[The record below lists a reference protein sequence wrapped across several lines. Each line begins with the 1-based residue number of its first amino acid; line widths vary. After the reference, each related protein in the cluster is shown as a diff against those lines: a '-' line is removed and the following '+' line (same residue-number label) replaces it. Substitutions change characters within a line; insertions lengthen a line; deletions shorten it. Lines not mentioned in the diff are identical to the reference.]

1 MGSESKVL
9 VQNRELSNLYEDIAE
24 DILNNLVFD
33 SSNVDY
39 VNQLLFVSMMENAIS
54 YLADDVFDSFNKSE
68 TEISNLNSIHKWI
81 SLKQFKFLENLI
93 EQEFKD
99 DGLFYIIKDAK
110 SKLFKEVEVNL
121 ILSNKENSLKK
132 FNLILNKYKSFKDL
146 LRKVLDEC

>member
-9 VQNRELSNLYEDIAE
+9 VQNREFSNLYEDIAE

-99 DGLFYIIKDAK
+99 DGLFYLVKDAK

>member
-33 SSNVDY
+33 SSNVDH

-68 TEISNLNSIHKWI
+68 TKISNLNSIHKWI

-93 EQEFKD
+93 EQELKD
-99 DGLFYIIKDAK
+99 DGLFYLFTDAK
-110 SKLFKEVEVNL
+110 SKLFEEVDVNL
-121 ILSNKENSLKK
+121 ILSNKGNSLKK
-132 FNLILNKYKSFKDL
+132 FNSILNKYKSFKDL

>member
-1 MGSESKVL
+1 M
-9 VQNRELSNLYEDIAE
+9 QNRELSNLYEDIAE

-33 SSNVDY
+33 ASNVDY
-39 VNQLLFVSMMENAIS
+39 VNQLLFVSMIENAIS

-68 TEISNLNSIHKWI
+68 TEISNLNCIHKWI

-99 DGLFYIIKDAK
+99 DGLFYLIKDAK

>member
-33 SSNVDY
+33 ASNVDY

-54 YLADDVFDSFNKSE
+54 YLADDVFDSFNKSK
-68 TEISNLNSIHKWI
+68 TEIINLNSIHKWI

-99 DGLFYIIKDAK
+99 DGLFYLVKDAK

>member
-33 SSNVDY
+33 ASNVDY
-39 VNQLLFVSMMENAIS
+39 VNQLLFVSMIENAIS

-68 TEISNLNSIHKWI
+68 TEISNLNCIHKWI

-99 DGLFYIIKDAK
+99 DGLFYLVKDAK

>member
-33 SSNVDY
+33 ASNVDY

-68 TEISNLNSIHKWI
+68 TKISNLNSIHKWI

-99 DGLFYIIKDAK
+99 DGLFYLIKDAK

>member
-1 MGSESKVL
+1 M
-9 VQNRELSNLYEDIAE
+9 QNRELSNLYEDIAE

-68 TEISNLNSIHKWI
+68 TEIINLNSIHKWI

>member
-1 MGSESKVL
+1 MGSESEVL

-33 SSNVDY
+33 ASNVDY

-99 DGLFYIIKDAK
+99 DGLFYLIMDAK
-110 SKLFKEVEVNL
+110 NKLFKEVEVNL

>member
-1 MGSESKVL
+1 M
-9 VQNRELSNLYEDIAE
+9 QNRELSNLYEDIAE

-33 SSNVDY
+33 ASNEDH

-68 TEISNLNSIHKWI
+68 TEISNLNCIHKWI

-99 DGLFYIIKDAK
+99 DGLFYLIKDAK

>member
-1 MGSESKVL
+1 MGSESEVL

-33 SSNVDY
+33 ASNVDY

-99 DGLFYIIKDAK
+99 DGLFYLIKDAK

>member
-1 MGSESKVL
+1 M
-9 VQNRELSNLYEDIAE
+9 QNRELSNLYEDIAE

-33 SSNVDY
+33 ASNVDY

-99 DGLFYIIKDAK
+99 DGLFYLFKDAK
-110 SKLFKEVEVNL
+110 SKLFEEVEVNL

>member
-1 MGSESKVL
+1 M
-9 VQNRELSNLYEDIAE
+9 QNRELSNLYEDIAE

-33 SSNVDY
+33 ASNVDY

-68 TEISNLNSIHKWI
+68 TKISNLNSIHKWI

-99 DGLFYIIKDAK
+99 DGLFYLIKDAK